1 MATRYTVSD
10 GRTVLTLEPCSD
22 GGFVVSSPLDPE
34 LLTQGDTV
42 AECFA
47 HAKDA
52 ARALRASRRKLAV
65 QLAEVTHLD
74 AVPQRRRAPRAA

>member
-10 GRTVLTLEPCSD
+10 GRTVLTLEPCAD

-47 HAKDA
+47 NAKDA

-65 QLAEVTHLD
+65 QLGT
-74 AVPQRRRAPRAA
+74 VPHGRRAPRAA

>member
-10 GRTVLTLEPCSD
+10 GRTVLTLEACAD
-22 GGFVVSSPLDPE
+22 GGFVVSSPVDPE
-34 LLTQGDTV
+34 LSTQGDTV

-52 ARALRASRRKLAV
+52 ARALRASRRKVAG
-65 QLAEVTHLD
+65 QLAEAPHLD

>member
-10 GRTVLTLEPCSD
+10 GRTVLTLEACSD

-65 QLAEVTHLD
+65 QLDEA
-74 AVPQRRRAPRAA
+74 PQRRRAPRAA